1 MRKGKKYQ
9 TKHKMFVSYV
19 CIPVVILTVI
29 SCLFSFLYY
38 HMTRERVLNFEN
50 SITENVDSELK
61 NLMDNLI
68 KSSAQYSMTPL
79 GNPAEI
85 YAEDTGAYGPEHN
98 RVGHF

>member
-61 NLMDNLI
+61 NLM
-68 KSSAQYSMTPL
+68 

>member
-29 SCLFSFLYY
+29 SCLFSFLYD

-61 NLMDNLI
+61 NLMDNHYLQQLTENHFYI
-68 KSSAQYSMTPL
+68 LFQ
-79 GNPAEI
+79 AE
-85 YAEDTGAYGPEHN
+85 EN
-98 RVGHF
+98 N